1 MWTRLDSDPLDGWL
15 AFSPL
20 GFALLM
26 LLVVTGCVII
36 GYLAGSR
43 DRHRR

>member
-1 MWTRLDSDPLDGWL
+1 MWTRLDTAPLDGWL

-20 GFALLM
+20 AFTLLM
-26 LLVVTGCVII
+26 VLVVTGCVII

-43 DRHRR
+43 DRRR